1 MARRGDR
8 DLLLRPVSTP
18 NALRTAVDG
27 ESSVTIDD
35 ALWPIVIATWFG
47 RPTEDLV
54 DRYFDLHAQLLER
67 AREEHTRL
75 VLVTDTF
82 ATERPSPMARKR
94 IVDRTEAQP
103 SDVRHLTVE
112 SFIVIENPVIRGV
125 VTALA
130 WVYPKMSESKNVGS
144 LAAALEG
151 SIDALRNAGI
161 ATPKHLV
168 PSAYRRPAR
177 PRAA

>member
-1 MARRGDR
+1 MA
-8 DLLLRPVSTP
+8 PS

-35 ALWPIVIATWFG
+35 ALWPILIATWFG
-47 RPTEDLV
+47 RPTEGLV
-54 DRYFDLHAQLLER
+54 DQYFQNHDVFLQR
-67 AREEHTRL
+67 ARDEGTRI
-75 VLVTDTF
+75 VLITDTF

-94 IVDRTEAQP
+94 IIDRTEAQAK
-103 SDVRHLTVE
+103 DVRYLTVE
-112 SFIVIENPVIRGV
+112 SYIVIENPVIRGV

-130 WVYPKMSESKNVGS
+130 WVYPKMAESKNVGS
-144 LAAALEG
+144 LAIALEG
-151 SIDALRNAGI
+151 SIEALRTAGI
-161 ATPKHLV
+161 AAPKHLV